1 MDLNIFILFHKIEAF
16 TKQAIFLISDL
27 LMARQPCDKA
37 ASLFYVGFVRI
48 LIVDF
53 FSIIFLELPLINL
66 NSYSKNL

>member
-1 MDLNIFILFHKIEAF
+1 MI
-16 TKQAIFLISDL
+16 
-27 LMARQPCDKA
+27 RQP
-37 ASLFYVGFVRI
+37 LFFYVGFVRM

>member
-37 ASLFYVGFVRI
+37 ASLFFIKGYEFVETHGRASHDI
-48 LIVDF
+48 PTCV
-53 FSIIFLELPLINL
+53 S
-66 NSYSKNL
+66 

>member
-37 ASLFYVGFVRI
+37 ASLFLLRVM
-48 LIVDF
+48 
-53 FSIIFLELPLINL
+53 NL
-66 NSYSKNL
+66 

>member
-37 ASLFYVGFVRI
+37 ASLFFIKGYELKIVG
-48 LIVDF
+48 L
-53 FSIIFLELPLINL
+53 L
-66 NSYSKNL
+66 

>member
-37 ASLFYVGFVRI
+37 ASLFFIKGYEFVETHGRASNDI
-48 LIVDF
+48 PTCV
-53 FSIIFLELPLINL
+53 S
-66 NSYSKNL
+66 